1 MIHVTVRT
9 PTVLLPLVWPP
20 PLSLATTR
28 GISVDFFSSGYL
40 DVSVPRVPYVTL
52 WIHVTFHDSSPWGF
66 PHSEICGSK
75 LICSS
80 PQLIAACHVL
90 HRLLMPR
97 HSPYALVRLNFL
109 YNVSHYTMV
118 LFELSEF
125 LWTLRSG
132 LYWLFTHEKTFYSP
146 FALVLSYSTFRWNCI
161 FPFRLERHIIKII
174 CPLLFV
180 FYSNLSSIQLSK
192 IFEPLGSGRSG
203 WTRTIDLAL
212 IRRAL

>member
-9 PTVLLPLVWPP
+9 PKVLLLLVWPP

-40 DVSVPRVPYVTL
+40 DVSVPRVPHVIL
-52 WIHVTFHDSSPWGF
+52 WIHITLHGSSPWGF

-125 LWTLRSG
+125 LLNFTFRIIDSL
-132 LYWLFTHEKTFYSP
+132 THEKTLFR
-146 FALVLSYSTFRWNCI
+146 LLHLLLEYSTFR
-161 FPFRLERHIIKII
+161 
-174 CPLLFV
+174 
-180 FYSNLSSIQLSK
+180 
-192 IFEPLGSGRSG
+192 
-203 WTRTIDLAL
+203 
-212 IRRAL
+212 

>member
-1 MIHVTVRT
+1 MVFVYEAFTLYGRASHPVLLTSVIHVTVRT

-52 WIHVTFHDSSPWGF
+52 WIHVTLHDSSPCGF

-109 YNVSHYTMV
+109 YISYTLV

-125 LWTLRSG
+125 LAELPLSR
-132 LYWLFTHEKTFYSP
+132 TF
-146 FALVLSYSTFRWNCI
+146 
-161 FPFRLERHIIKII
+161 
-174 CPLLFV
+174 FV
-180 FYSNLSSIQLSK
+180 QDF
-192 IFEPLGSGRSG
+192 
-203 WTRTIDLAL
+203 IDSCSL
-212 IRRAL
+212 

>member
-1 MIHVTVRT
+1 M
-9 PTVLLPLVWPP
+9 VLHH
-20 PLSLATTR
+20 
-28 GISVDFFSSGYL
+28 G
-40 DVSVPRVPYVTL
+40 
-52 WIHVTFHDSSPWGF
+52 GF
-66 PHSEICGSK
+66 PIRKSADIM

-80 PQLIAACHVL
+80 PRLIAACHVL

-132 LYWLFTHEKTFYSP
+132 LLTLVRMKRLFIRLLHLFLSCA
-146 FALVLSYSTFRWNCI
+146 FARSTLRWNCI

>member
-9 PTVLLPLVWPP
+9 PKVLLLLVWPP

-52 WIHVTFHDSSPWGF
+52 WIHVTLHDSSPCGF
-66 PHSEICGSK
+66 PHSEIHGSK

-80 PQLIAACHVL
+80 PWLIAACHVL
-90 HRLLMPR
+90 LRLLMPR

-109 YNVSHYTMV
+109 YISYTLV

-125 LWTLRSG
+125 LAELSLSRTFRSG
-132 LYWLFTHEKTFYSP
+132 LY
-146 FALVLSYSTFRWNCI
+146 
-161 FPFRLERHIIKII
+161 
-174 CPLLFV
+174 
-180 FYSNLSSIQLSK
+180 
-192 IFEPLGSGRSG
+192 
-203 WTRTIDLAL
+203 
-212 IRRAL
+212 